1 MKNYQSDFQPLFY
14 LALTFY
20 MQIANKYRTD
30 YSIAL
35 QKFRIERRYFENA
48 LNSVDELRV
57 IPSQANYV
65 MVELYGI
72 DAIELKK
79 RMLIK
84 KHIFIKTLEKKL
96 PGNEQYLR
104 LAIRN
109 HEDNVVFISALKD
122 AILEIKGNK
131 NV

>member
-1 MKNYQSDFQPLFY
+1 MTKELTKRFRRKIESNLDF
-14 LALTFY
+14 
-20 MQIANKYRTD
+20 
-30 YSIAL
+30 
-35 QKFRIERRYFENA
+35 
-48 LNSVDELRV
+48 
-57 IPSQANYV
+57 
-65 MVELYGI
+65 
-72 DAIELKK
+72 
-79 RMLIK
+79 
-84 KHIFIKTLEKKL
+84 LEKKL

>member
-1 MKNYQSDFQPLFY
+1 MKKDVSIWNINSF
-14 LALTFY
+14 AEFY
-20 MQIANKYRTD
+20 MQISEKYKNDYLEALVQLRT
-30 YSIAL
+30 
-35 QKFRIERRYFENA
+35 ERERFQN
-48 LNSVDELRV
+48 ELAKIRGVRV